1 MKGIFGLLS
10 VVAAL
15 AIIAWLA
22 MNGMKDFTGDK
33 GKNIMGAK
41 QRTER
46 VAVKADLSVLNAFV
60 NQYRAM
66 HPGEPLTMEALKAA
80 GMELPEC
87 PEGGRFVLENGRIV
101 YKDPDNQ

>member
-10 VVAAL
+10 LVAAL

-46 VAVKADLSVLNAFV
+46 VAVKANLTILNSFV
-60 NQYRAM
+60 NQYRSM
-66 HPGEPLTMEALKAA
+66 HPGEPVTMDALKAA
-80 GMELPEC
+80 GLELPEC
-87 PEGGRFVLENGRIV
+87 PPGGRFELENGRIV
-101 YKDPDNQ
+101 YRGPEGR